1 MGGRVIFKPE
11 VFDLGFRESV
21 GFPFFPL
28 PSVGFRVGLSPEGG
42 RVKPLPDKGL
52 ALIVGGEGGDGGKDG
67 ASSCPVLSTEACG
80 SSAIGAGGA
89 MPEGAGGGKEDSSSS
104 PKDGN
109 GGAFSWSVLSV
120 GTSISSAVE
129 AGRFMPKG
137 AGGGKEGS
145 PSSPKDGIGGISSRS
160 MLSIS
165 CSDESK
171 GAGENWGRGG
181 NRSSLFSEVCDS

>member
-1 MGGRVIFKPE
+1 
-11 VFDLGFRESV
+11 
-21 GFPFFPL
+21 
-28 PSVGFRVGLSPEGG
+28 
-42 RVKPLPDKGL
+42 
-52 ALIVGGEGGDGGKDG
+52 
-67 ASSCPVLSTEACG
+67 
-80 SSAIGAGGA
+80 

-181 NRSSLFSEVCDS
+181 NSPSLSSEVCDSSDSGVRGILKGAGGGSEGSPSSPKDGNEGASSCSVLSLSSSVELKGAGENWGRGGNRSSLFSEVCDS